1 MLQQYSNY
9 DVIKAK
15 TFKESGATFREVFEK
30 FGVPERT
37 LRRMM
42 AEDRERGQLGKPS
55 CPDQVVHRLREE
67 VKVATENKMVTPT
80 VEAFNRHRNCHF

>member
-1 MLQQYSNY
+1 
-9 DVIKAK
+9 
-15 TFKESGATFREVFEK
+15 
-30 FGVPERT
+30 
-37 LRRMM
+37 MM

-55 CPDQVVHRLREE
+55 CPIQVIHQLREE